1 MSELALLGGKKAK
14 HKPFPAWPQY
24 DDNERRALQEVLE
37 SRIWWRT
44 PGTKTL
50 EFEQAFAKYHSA
62 RHGVAVTNGTAALE
76 VTMAALGIGYGDEV
90 IVPNFTFI
98 ATASAVLFANAL
110 PVLVEVDPETYCLDP
125 ALTEAAIT
133 PRTKAIIAVHM
144 GGLPAD
150 LDRLQELAKRH
161 GIALVEDSSHA
172 HGSEWKGRKIGT
184 FGTAGTFSFQS
195 SKLMTAG
202 EGGIIISNDDGFE
215 RLARSVHDCG
225 RMPGEWFYS
234 HFIYGSNYRL
244 SEWQGAILNVQLA
257 RLEEQTLH
265 RHRNGR
271 VLDKLFGQIPGIT
284 PQKCDP
290 RCTRNGQYAYI
301 FHVNAKDF
309 AGISTENF
317 IAALNAEGI
326 PTQASYPPLHEL
338 DCFRNGEYRKRL
350 SGAQATVKHAF
361 LEQKFPHTQRAAWET
376 VWIPQFALLGD
387 EEDMNEIAAAI
398 RKIQQ
403 NAREIAAHASQA
415 TAETVAR

>member
-1 MSELALLGGKKAK
+1 MSELALLGGRKAK
-14 HKPFPAWPQY
+14 QKPFPVWPQY

-37 SRIWWRT
+37 SRVWWRT

-50 EFEQAFAKYHSA
+50 EFEKAFASYHGA
-62 RHGVAVTNGTAALE
+62 RHGLAVTNGTAALE
-76 VTMAALGIGYGDEV
+76 VAMAALGIGQGDEV
-90 IVPNFTFI
+90 IVPDFTFV

-110 PVLVEVDPETYCLDP
+110 PVLVEVDPESYNLDP

-144 GGLPAD
+144 GGHPAD
-150 LDRLQELAKRH
+150 LDRLQEIAKRH
-161 GIALVEDSSHA
+161 GIHLIEDSAHA
-172 HGSEWKGRKIGT
+172 HGSEWRGRKIGT
-184 FGTAGTFSFQS
+184 FGTGATFSFQA

-202 EGGIIISNDDGFE
+202 EGGMIISNDDDFE
-215 RLARSVHDCG
+215 RQARSVHDCG

-244 SEWQGAILNVQLA
+244 SEWQGAILNVQLG

-271 VLDKLFGQIPGIT
+271 VLDKLFGAIPGIT
-284 PQKCDP
+284 PQKCDS

-301 FHVNAKDF
+301 FHVDAKEF

-350 SGAQATVKHAF
+350 SGVQATEKHGFLQQAF
-361 LEQKFPHTQRAAWET
+361 PITQRAAWET

-387 EEDMNEIAAAI
+387 DEDMNEIAGAI
-398 RKIQQ
+398 RKIQR
-403 NAREIAAHASQA
+403 NAATIAANASQA
-415 TAETVAR
+415 TAERVAR

>member
-1 MSELALLGGKKAK
+1 MSELALFGGKKAK
-14 HKPFPAWPQY
+14 QKPFPLWPHY
-24 DDNERRALQEVLE
+24 DENERRALEEVLE
-37 SRIWWRT
+37 SRVWWRT

-50 EFEQAFAKYHSA
+50 EFEKQFAEYHGA
-62 RHGVAVTNGTAALE
+62 RHGIAVTNGTAALE
-76 VTMAALGIGYGDEV
+76 VTMAALGIGPSDEV

-110 PVLVEVDPETYCLDP
+110 PVLVDVDPESYCLDP
-125 ALTEAAIT
+125 TLAEQAIT

-144 GGLPAD
+144 GGHPAD
-150 LDRLQELAKRH
+150 LDRLQDLAKRR
-161 GIALVEDSSHA
+161 GIHLIEDSAHA
-172 HGSEWKGRKIGT
+172 HGSEWRGKKVGT
-184 FGTAGTFSFQS
+184 FGTAATFSFQS

-215 RLARSVHDCG
+215 RQARSVHDCG

-244 SEWQGAILNVQLA
+244 SEWQGAILSAQLR
-257 RLEEQTLH
+257 RLEPQTLH

-271 VLDKLFGQIPGIT
+271 LLDELFGEIPGIT

-301 FHVNAKDF
+301 FHVDAKHF

-317 IAALNAEGI
+317 ISALNAEGI

-350 SGAQATVKHAF
+350 SGSQATEKHEF
-361 LEQKFPHTQRAAWET
+361 LGQRFPNTQRAAWET

-387 EEDMNEIAAAI
+387 EQDMHEIADAI
-398 RKIQQ
+398 RKIQN
-403 NAREIAAHASQA
+403 NASLIAVNAPEA
-415 TAETVAR
+415 TAERVAR

>member
-1 MSELALLGGKKAK
+1 MSELALFGGNKTKKR
-14 HKPFPAWPQY
+14 PFPLWPQY
-24 DDNERRALQEVLE
+24 DDRERRVLEEVLE
-37 SRIWWRT
+37 SRVWWRT

-50 EFEQAFAKYHSA
+50 EFERAFAEYHGA
-62 RHGVAVTNGTAALE
+62 RHGIAVTNGTAALE
-76 VTMAALGIGYGDEV
+76 VTMAALGIGPGDEV
-90 IVPNFTFI
+90 IVPDFTFI

-110 PVLVEVDPETYCLDP
+110 PVLVDVDPETYCLDP
-125 ALTEAAIT
+125 GLAEAAIT

-144 GGLPAD
+144 GGHPAD
-150 LDRLQELAKRH
+150 LNALQEIARKREIH
-161 GIALVEDSSHA
+161 LIEDAAHA
-172 HGSEWKGRKIGT
+172 HGSEWRGKKIGT
-184 FGTAGTFSFQS
+184 FGKAATFSFQS

-202 EGGIIISNDDGFE
+202 EGGIIISNDDEFE
-215 RLARSVHDCG
+215 RQARSVHDCG

-244 SEWQGAILNVQLA
+244 SEWQGAILGAQLE

-271 VLDKLFGQIPGIT
+271 LLDKLFAEIPGIN

-301 FHVNAKDF
+301 FHADAKHF

-338 DCFRNGEYRKRL
+338 HCFRGGEYRKCL
-350 SGAQATVKHAF
+350 SGTQATEKHDF
-361 LEQKFPHTQRAAWET
+361 LQAQFPNTQRAAWET

-387 EEDMNEIAAAI
+387 ERDMHEIAEAI
-398 RKIQQ
+398 RKIQR
-403 NAREIAAHASQA
+403 NAAEVAANASQV
-415 TAETVAR
+415 TAEHVAR